1 MNAQEPREAP
11 GERRHGADDGSRGR
25 HNPPRERT
33 GGAAPGSG
41 AQAGDRHRNQSGAGA
56 GRHQGGSSGD
66 RYRDQGDR
74 ADRRSADDRPRSGG
88 RRGDAARTG
97 GRPNERDGGFRAD
110 RNRNGGGRG
119 PAFRGGAQDR
129 RARPHRDN
137 DNAPARQHRDPEPD
151 LPDDVAPDEL
161 DTSVRRDLHTLDR
174 ANAETVARHL
184 VMAGRLVDTDPTAA
198 LAHARAARGRAGRV
212 AAVREAAGISAYHAG
227 EWAEALSELR
237 AARRMA
243 GGPGMLAV
251 MADCERGLGRPERAL
266 DLARSEEARRLTGEA
281 AIELNIVVAGAR
293 MDMGKY
299 DAAVVT
305 LQGKDLDPA
314 KTGSAYARLF
324 YVYAEALL
332 AAGREREALE
342 WFLNC
347 AAADDSAETDAEERV
362 AELSADGPGADGPA
376 GTTGGE

>member
-1 MNAQEPREAP
+1 M
-11 GERRHGADDGSRGR
+11 
-25 HNPPRERT
+25 
-33 GGAAPGSG
+33 
-41 AQAGDRHRNQSGAGA
+41 
-56 GRHQGGSSGD
+56 
-66 RYRDQGDR
+66 
-74 ADRRSADDRPRSGG
+74 
-88 RRGDAARTG
+88 
-97 GRPNERDGGFRAD
+97 
-110 RNRNGGGRG
+110 
-119 PAFRGGAQDR
+119 
-129 RARPHRDN
+129 
-137 DNAPARQHRDPEPD
+137 RQRRDPEPV
-151 LPDDVAPDEL
+151 LPDDVTPDEL
-161 DTSVRRDLHTLDR
+161 DKSVRRDLHTLDR

-198 LAHARAARGRAGRV
+198 LEHARAARGRAGRV

-227 EWAEALSELR
+227 EWAESLSELR

-266 DLARSEEARRLTGEA
+266 ELARSEEARRLTGEP

-299 DAAVVT
+299 GAAVVT

-314 KTGSAYARLF
+314 RTGSTYARLF

-347 AAADDSAETDAEERV
+347 AAADDEGETDAEQRV
-362 AELSADGPGADGPA
+362 ADLSEEQPGTDATVGA
-376 GTTGGE
+376 AGGE

>member
-1 MNAQEPREAP
+1 MNAQEPRDAS
-11 GERRHGADDGSRGR
+11 GDRRRGADNGSRGR
-25 HNPPRERT
+25 HAQPRDRAGEGAGRERT
-33 GGAAPGSG
+33 QRGDRGRDADRR
-41 AQAGDRHRNQSGAGA
+41 AGDREGRTRGYPDGGRSGF
-56 GRHQGGSSGD
+56 
-66 RYRDQGDR
+66 
-74 ADRRSADDRPRSGG
+74 RSGG
-88 RRGDAARTG
+88 RAVGDGSRGDSMRSGGRAHGRDG
-97 GRPNERDGGFRAD
+97 GRPDERG
-110 RNRNGGGRG
+110 GGGRG
-119 PAFRGGAQDR
+119 AQYRAGGNER
-129 RARPHRDN
+129 SGRPRHGN
-137 DNAPARQHRDPEPD
+137 DNAAQRQRRDPEPA
-151 LPDDVAPDEL
+151 LPDDATPEEL
-161 DTSVRRDLHTLDR
+161 DKSVQRDLHTLDR

-198 LAHARAARGRAGRV
+198 LEHARAARGRAGRV

-266 DLARSEEARRLTGEA
+266 ELARSEEARRLTGEA

-324 YVYAEALL
+324 YVYAEALR
-332 AAGREREALE
+332 AAGRGREALE

-347 AAADDSAETDAEERV
+347 AAADDEGETDAEQRV
-362 AELSADGPGADGPA
+362 ADLSAGGSGSETAAGAA
-376 GTTGGE
+376 GGE

>member
-1 MNAQEPREAP
+1 MNAQEPRDAS
-11 GERRHGADDGSRGR
+11 GDRSRGADNGSRGR
-25 HNPPRERT
+25 HAQPRYRAGEGAGRDRQDSGDRGRNGSRRFGQRDGRT
-33 GGAAPGSG
+33 PDGSEG
-41 AQAGDRHRNQSGAGA
+41 KRRGDREGRAGDRPAGDRSRGAPRGDSSRKGVRPH
-56 GRHQGGSSGD
+56 GRDGGSDGG
-66 RYRDQGDR
+66 RGGPY
-74 ADRRSADDRPRSGG
+74 RSGG
-88 RRGDAARTG
+88 DDRS
-97 GRPNERDGGFRAD
+97 GRPRHGNEDGAM
-110 RNRNGGGRG
+110 
-119 PAFRGGAQDR
+119 
-129 RARPHRDN
+129 
-137 DNAPARQHRDPEPD
+137 RQRRDPEPV
-151 LPDDVAPDEL
+151 LPDDVTPDEL
-161 DTSVRRDLHTLDR
+161 DKSVRRDLHTLDR

-198 LAHARAARGRAGRV
+198 LEHARAARGRAGRV

-227 EWAEALSELR
+227 EWAESLSELR

-266 DLARSEEARRLTGEA
+266 ELARSEEARRLTGEP

-299 DAAVVT
+299 GAAVVT

-314 KTGSAYARLF
+314 RTGSTYARLF

-347 AAADDSAETDAEERV
+347 AAADDEGETDAEQRV
-362 AELSADGPGADGPA
+362 ADLSEEQPGTDATVGA
-376 GTTGGE
+376 AGGE